1 VTRALEIV
9 VDTRYP
15 INDLYIL
22 KLNQDQQETW
32 RSLKAY
38 AFENHLLKRIGLV
51 ELVEL
56 SAGDTLPAFIR
67 HQADELWILY
77 KGQANFHWQDQR
89 ESSPTFKEV
98 YSLDAESPIR
108 VLVPF
113 GVQFSV
119 TAKTYCN
126 LLRISSHAGD
136 LSTFLIDAAES

>member
-1 VTRALEIV
+1 VE
-9 VDTRYP
+9 TRYP
-15 INDLYIL
+15 INDLYIY
-22 KLNQDQQETW
+22 KLNQDQPGTW

-38 AFENHLLKRIGLV
+38 AFEDHLLKRIGLV

-56 SAGDTLPAFIR
+56 SAGDALPAFIR
-67 HQADELWILY
+67 HQADELWILIE
-77 KGQANFHWQDQR
+77 GQAIFSWQDQR
-89 ESSPTFKEV
+89 EASPTFKAA

-119 TAKTYCN
+119 AAQTDCV

-136 LSTFLIDAAES
+136 LASYQIGTAES